1 MIEFKDKNTIINEMV
16 MNTYFIMKAKLEYN
30 EILIE
35 CFKEN
40 KKFDQALIIENLNA
54 NIKQAMETIYNNAG
68 CWA

>member
-1 MIEFKDKNTIINEMV
+1 MIEFKDKNIIINEMV

-35 CFKEN
+35 CYLESN
-40 KKFDQALIIENLNA
+40 KSSEVQHLKTQNDDIR
-54 NIKQAMETIYNNAG
+54 QAMETIYNNAG